1 MEKKINKKISEYIST
16 FKNDIKEKAETI
28 GNANTE
34 ENLQLLQYIY
44 DYERLII
51 TKDDISKRKRVKSNV
66 PASVRCLALRSCSEQ
81 CSRRRSVSSYYC
93 GTHKKGIPH
102 GSLPCSDLPSLSMD
116 MSSSS
121 ETSSST
127 SSDLSNLSSS
137 SSSSSSSQFTSLCSS
152 KVEVCAHEIDG
163 IMYYVDE
170 RKNVYSP
177 EEVHMGK
184 SNPLKIGSYNEIG
197 DKIQINLF

>member
-1 MEKKINKKISEYIST
+1 MEKKINKKITEYIST
-16 FKNDIKEKAETI
+16 FKNDIKEKAESI
-28 GNANTE
+28 GNSTTA

-66 PASVRCLALRSCSEQ
+66 PASLRCLALRSCSDQ

-102 GSLPCSDLPSLSMD
+102 GSLSCSEA
-116 MSSSS
+116 SSPESQPESQSQSQTQASS
-121 ETSSST
+121 E
-127 SSDLSNLSSS
+127 
-137 SSSSSSSQFTSLCSS
+137 CGK

-163 IMYYVDE
+163 IMYYLDNI
-170 RKNVYSP
+170 KNVYSP
-177 EEVHMGK
+177 EDIHMQK
-184 SNPLKIGSYNEIG
+184 HNPQKIGTYNQIG
-197 DKIQINLF
+197 DKIQIQLYE